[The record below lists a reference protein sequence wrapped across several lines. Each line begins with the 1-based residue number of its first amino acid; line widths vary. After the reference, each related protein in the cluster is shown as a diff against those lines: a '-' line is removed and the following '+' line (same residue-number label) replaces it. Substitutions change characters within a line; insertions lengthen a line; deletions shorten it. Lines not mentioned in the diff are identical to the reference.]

1 MLRRSRITD
10 IIRRGAMV
18 MTRFSIPRWL
28 VVSLVVLL
36 CVFCVV
42 MVLAKVS
49 SSDEI
54 VAKVFEA
61 PKGSKLTA
69 LHLSPDG
76 RKIWALFVSISRT
89 ADSSDVLFSIV
100 QPAIALDAF
109 SHEIVS
115 KANVNESN
123 PWSSLLA
130 LSYGDPSVSSVAEQF
145 QDWVIDKDRMVI
157 YGCVSSQAWYEVAP
171 PDTVIRAIEIKS
183 RKQLWERK
191 IPKVSA
197 LALSPDGRQL
207 WVASDQ
213 RMPATNIIESLD
225 PVLAKIYDEARVV
238 YVIEPQDGTILKRIG
253 YIYGLGVD
261 RIVFSPDGKRAICVS
276 RGGPA
281 GLLVIDAQ
289 RLEIE
294 EGWCEIR
301 FSMFS
306 RGMDACF
313 DPDGR
318 HLYVLDRGFDEPPSV
333 QVYDLI
339 KKTEIDTISLT
350 TAGPARSMVLSK
362 PADKLFIGADD
373 GIYVV
378 NLSNWRK

>member
-1 MLRRSRITD
+1 
-10 IIRRGAMV
+10 
-18 MTRFSIPRWL
+18 MTQFFIPRRF
-28 VVSLVVLL
+28 VVSLVVFL
-36 CVFCVV
+36 CMFCVV
-42 MVLAKVS
+42 MVLTVVS
-49 SSDEI
+49 SSDKI
-54 VAKVFEA
+54 VAKVLEA
-61 PKGSKLTA
+61 PKGSRFTL
-69 LHLSPDG
+69 LHLSPDE
-76 RKIWALFVSISRT
+76 RKIWAMFVSVSRT
-89 ADSSDVLFSIV
+89 ADSSDTLFSIV

-130 LSYGDPSVSSVAEQF
+130 LSYGDPRVSSVAEQF
-145 QDWVIDKDRMVI
+145 REWVIDKDGKVI
-157 YGCVSSQAWYEVAP
+157 YGCMSNQAWYESAP
-171 PDTVIRAIEIKS
+171 PDSVIKAIEIES
-183 RKQLWERK
+183 RKQLWERT

-213 RMPATNIIESLD
+213 WMPAANIIESLD

-238 YVIEPQDGTILKRIG
+238 YVIDSQDGTILKRIG
-253 YIYGLGVD
+253 YIGGLGVN

-306 RGMDACF
+306 GGMDACF

-318 HLYVLDRGFDEPPSV
+318 HLYVLNRGFDEPPFV

-350 TAGPARSMVLSK
+350 TAGPARTMVLSK